1 MNIESLLKREGGSK
15 IDLDDKVY
23 HFKPNAAG
31 AHVADVQDKAHVA
44 RFLAIPE
51 GYAIYDPSEAT
62 KPAEKKEADEV
73 LLGSDNFDAS
83 FEIHGATYSLGE
95 VVAMAH
101 TTSGLSV
108 ADWNELPV
116 EERDAIIE
124 AELDALD
131 AAGPAPVLDLEAL
144 KAEYKEK
151 TGNHAHHTWDAEKI
165 AEKLAAL

>member
-15 IDLDDKVY
+15 IDLDDQIY

-31 AHVADVQDKAHVA
+31 AHVAEVENKAHVA

-51 GYAIYDPSEAT
+51 GFAIYDPSEAG
-62 KPAEKKEADEV
+62 KPAKKPSAAVDI
-73 LLGSDNFDAS
+73 LLGSDNFEAS
-83 FEIHGATYSLGE
+83 FEIHGKTYSLGDI
-95 VVAMAH
+95 VAKANV
-101 TTSGLSV
+101 TSALSV
-108 ADWNELPV
+108 SDWNELPV
-116 EERDAIIE
+116 EQRDAFIE

-131 AAGPAPVLDLEAL
+131 AAGPAKTLDEL

-151 TGNHAHHTWDAEKI
+151 TGNNPHHTWDAEKI